1 MKLRY
6 RSGFTLIELLVVIAI
21 IGILAA
27 ILLPALARAREA
39 ARRASCQNNLKQMG
53 IVFKMYAN
61 ESRGELFPPLYADY
75 QADAYNCDLFTD
87 SASIESAV
95 PSGTENVY
103 EPMPDPRAIYPEY
116 LTDPAIMVC
125 PSDAT
130 LTTEAWTAGG
140 GATYFHRVCQG
151 TDDRG
156 SRAGQ
161 DSYLYFGHILDQC
174 EASDRVIDGALIG
187 FPAGTGNLCLQATLW
202 DVAARTLTGWP
213 SAATED
219 AVLDSID
226 LEDAAAALGQPA
238 TGDYG
243 NGGSNTLYRYREG
256 VERFMITDI
265 NNPAGSAK
273 AQSEIWIYFDIVTVT
288 VSLDRVDYNHIP
300 GGGNVL
306 YMDGH
311 VSFLRYNENGEAPI
325 NGNSARG
332 IAVSIG

>member
-61 ESRGELFPPLYADY
+61 EARGGDFPPLYADY
-75 QADAYNCDLFTD
+75 QADAYDCDAFTD
-87 SASIESAV
+87 SASVEGAV
-95 PSGTENVY
+95 PVGTVDVY

-130 LTTEAWTAGG
+130 LTTEAWTSSG
-140 GATYFHRVCQG
+140 GASYFHKVCDG
-151 TDDRG
+151 TDDQG

-161 DSYLYFGHILDQC
+161 DSYLYFGHIFDKC
-174 EASDRVIDGALIG
+174 DGDDTPIDGASIG
-187 FPAGTGNLCLQATLW
+187 FPAGTGNICLQSVLW
-202 DVAARTLTGWP
+202 DVAARTLNGWP
-213 SAATED
+213 SEATAD
-219 AVLDSID
+219 AILGDID
-226 LEDAAAALGQPA
+226 IEDAAGALSIPA
-238 TGDYG
+238 GNYG
-243 NGGSNTLYRYREG
+243 NGGTNTLFRYREG

-265 NNPAGSAK
+265 NNPAGSSM
-273 AQSEIWIYFDIVTVT
+273 AQSEIWIYFDTVT
-288 VSLDRVDYNHIP
+288 TTVSISRVDFNHIP
-300 GGGNVL
+300 GGSNVL

-311 VSFLRYNENGEAPI
+311 VEFMRYDEGGDAPC